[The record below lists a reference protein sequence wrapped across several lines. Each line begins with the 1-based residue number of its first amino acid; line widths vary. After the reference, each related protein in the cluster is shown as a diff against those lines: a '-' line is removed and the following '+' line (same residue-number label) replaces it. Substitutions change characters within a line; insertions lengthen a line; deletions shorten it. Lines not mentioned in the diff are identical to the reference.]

1 MKKYS
6 QETTVGIF
14 VFLGLLCVAYLTV
27 KLGKMELV
35 GSDAYRLRASFTSV
49 SGLRS
54 GSAVEMAG
62 VQVGK
67 VVSVSFNQETMRA
80 EVILQIDN
88 GIKVDDE
95 SIASV
100 KTSGLIGDKYIKISR
115 GGSDI
120 LLGPGETILDTEGA
134 IDLEELISKYIF
146 GDV

>member
-67 VVSVSFNQETMRA
+67 VVSVSFNQEIMRA

>member
-27 KLGKMELV
+27 KLGKMELM
-35 GSDAYRLRASFTSV
+35 GGDSYQLRASFTSV
-49 SGLRS
+49 SGLRT

-67 VVSVSFNQETMRA
+67 VVAISFDQETMRA
-80 EVILQIDN
+80 EVVMQIDN
-88 GIKVDDE
+88 NIKIDDE

-115 GGSDI
+115 GGSDF
-120 LLGPGETILDTEGA
+120 LLEPGDTIIDTEGA

>member
-6 QETTVGIF
+6 QEATVGIF

-27 KLGKMELV
+27 KLGKMELM
-35 GSDAYRLRASFTSV
+35 GSDAYRLQASFTSV

-67 VVSVSFNQETMRA
+67 VVSISFNQETMRA
-80 EVILQIDN
+80 EVVMQIDN

-120 LLGPGETILDTEGA
+120 LLGPGESIIDTEGA

-146 GDV
+146 GEV

>member
-6 QETTVGIF
+6 QEATVGIF

-35 GSDAYRLRASFTSV
+35 GSDSYRLEASFTSV

-67 VVSVSFNQETMRA
+67 VVSISFNQETMRA
-80 EVILQIDN
+80 KVIMQIDN
-88 GIKVDDE
+88 GIAVDEE

-120 LLGPGETILDTEGA
+120 LLGPDETIIDTEGA

>member
-27 KLGKMELV
+27 KLGQMELM
-35 GSDAYRLRASFTSV
+35 GGNSYQLRASFTSV

-67 VVSVSFNQETMRA
+67 VVAISFDQETMRA
-80 EVILQIDN
+80 QVVMQIDN
-88 GIKVDDE
+88 GINVDDE

-115 GGSDI
+115 GGSDF
-120 LLGPGETILDTEGA
+120 LLSPGETIIDTEGA